1 MKLKVISKYANGN
14 PCDLTLTKEKKVI
27 KHGKIFE
34 VDEARAEE
42 ILDVFFQGYPV
53 AEVVE
58 EEVKEQIEAEPKKKS
73 TKAKT
78 NNKK

>member
-1 MKLKVISKYANGN
+1 MKLKVIAQYANGN

-27 KHGKIFE
+27 GNGKTFD
-34 VDEARAEE
+34 VDEVRANE
-42 ILDVFFQGYPV
+42 ILAATFEGKPV

-58 EEVKEQIEAEPKKKS
+58 EEPKEQTKEEPKKKLN
-73 TKAKT
+73 KAKV